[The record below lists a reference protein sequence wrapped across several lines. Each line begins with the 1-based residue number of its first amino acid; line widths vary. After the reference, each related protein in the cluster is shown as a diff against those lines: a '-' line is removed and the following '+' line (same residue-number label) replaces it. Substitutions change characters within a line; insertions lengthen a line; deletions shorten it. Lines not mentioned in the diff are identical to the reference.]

1 MPRVPS
7 RVSQSDYPILEVA
20 IVDVKKGQAEAFKGA
35 FTAAERII
43 AAAPG
48 CGGLEL
54 RRCVENDHRFLLL
67 VHWDTVASHEV
78 GFRGSPGYQEWRSLL
93 HHFYDPFPT
102 VEHYLAHP

>member
-1 MPRVPS
+1 LSNQP
-7 RVSQSDYPILEVA
+7 
-20 IVDVKKGQAEAFKGA
+20 
-35 FTAAERII
+35 II

-78 GFRGSPGYQEWRSLL
+78 GLAARRVTGMEELATSL
-93 HHFYDPFPT
+93 FYDPFPT